1 MLESC
6 AIEVLSLETVQIAEY
21 FQSLEEHGRNAAEE
35 LKRLVGDKKA
45 HQLNKHAWSVHMK
58 GWWGCIF
65 RYTTHFRTSLTDL
78 IGLYERMLLFLTE
91 GKAATMMAESPGGAQ
106 RCAQL
111 AKKANEVLQLL
122 GAVHDIAVSVR
133 DQAKKYAGEQAVTVQ
148 DPDREPEREILNRV
162 VSERA
167 RRGSQLMS
175 DAVQSIEAKGSKEI
189 KGLHDQLAKLE
200 HTTDALQALSVV
212 EKMYGTAVWC
222 SCDILGPAWRQL
234 NESLEETLTMVD
246 SAPVDGLSMKDRVQ
260 YSHSI
265 TKVLNKCR
273 TGGEAMASLLK
284 LRSRTLTP
292 WAPVFRSTLGDGD
305 GEAQPQSAT
314 GPTARAAA
322 VKVVIAKKDARPKA
336 PPTGPVATSRLVK
349 QQYEK

>member
-1 MLESC
+1 
-6 AIEVLSLETVQIAEY
+6 
-21 FQSLEEHGRNAAEE
+21 
-35 LKRLVGDKKA
+35 
-45 HQLNKHAWSVHMK
+45 
-58 GWWGCIF
+58 
-65 RYTTHFRTSLTDL
+65 
-78 IGLYERMLLFLTE
+78 
-91 GKAATMMAESPGGAQ
+91 
-106 RCAQL
+106 
-111 AKKANEVLQLL
+111 
-122 GAVHDIAVSVR
+122 
-133 DQAKKYAGEQAVTVQ
+133 
-148 DPDREPEREILNRV
+148 V